1 MTVAQM
7 SFGFLQFI
15 LSTPLPVDRGK
26 LLQDDAC
33 NHPEVKKMT
42 VQGFHTHHTTT
53 KCSSS
58 FK

>member
-33 NHPEVKKMT
+33 NSFQRGEKNDRAGVPHTPHYHK
-42 VQGFHTHHTTT
+42 VQQFL
-53 KCSSS
+53 
-58 FK
+58 